1 MSRGRGNEDATAPKA
16 PRALPG
22 RLRYWLGSSSGKV
35 VGALTGVVVLAT
47 GSFELY
53 QKVFPPPPVE
63 QAASFASSDL
73 EQYGPPTT
81 FQEYLELVGSPK
93 LSPPPTKEQR
103 NARGMYI
110 TVPATLVG
118 LKNVETS
125 VVYSL
130 YHANNMAPLKNWIY
144 EQENQVKAGRD
155 KFTTLLSMWIQM
167 PGEPGTYVA
176 VVSLVSR
183 DGESLASVRTKPF
196 TVSDSSTPVMAG
208 VLVSIAPVARVPLKP
223 GSRSDKVKLNVVK
236 FSISVTNKLDVKLA
250 QVRVTD
256 QEFPQCNRTFATLA
270 PGQEVH
276 YSCIEAS
283 AKCRFANHLVVR
295 SQSISIAEQRPNTS
309 HNHVVFGWPKQTAVD
324 RAAGGMDLACYE

>member
-1 MSRGRGNEDATAPKA
+1 MGWS
-16 PRALPG
+16 
-22 RLRYWLGSSSGKV
+22 RLRSWLGSSSGKI
-35 VGALTGVVVLAT
+35 VGALTGLVVLAT

-63 QAASFASSDL
+63 QAASFASSEL

-110 TVPATLVG
+110 TVPVTLVG

-130 YHANNMAPLKNWIY
+130 YHANNLAPLKNWIY
-144 EQENQVKAGRD
+144 EQENQIRAASD
-155 KFTTLLSMWIQM
+155 NFTTLLSMWIQM

-176 VVSLVSR
+176 VISLISR

-196 TVSDSSTPVMAG
+196 TVSGSSTPVIAG
-208 VLVSIAPVARVPLKP
+208 VVVYIAPVRRIPPKP
-223 GSRSDKVKLNVVK
+223 GSKCHGVKNCVL
-236 FSISVTNKLDVKLA
+236 FRISVMNTLDHVKLA
-250 QVRVTD
+250 RVRVTD
-256 QEFPQCNRTFATLA
+256 KEFPHCNKKFATLA
-270 PGQEVH
+270 PGLEVH
-276 YSCIEAS
+276 YFCTEMS
-283 AKCRFANHLVVR
+283 AECHFANHLVVK
-295 SQSISIAEQRPNTS
+295 SQSISVAEHKSNAR
-309 HNHVVFGWPKQTAVD
+309 HNHVVFGWPKQIAVD
-324 RAAGGMDLACYE
+324 RASGGMDLACYE